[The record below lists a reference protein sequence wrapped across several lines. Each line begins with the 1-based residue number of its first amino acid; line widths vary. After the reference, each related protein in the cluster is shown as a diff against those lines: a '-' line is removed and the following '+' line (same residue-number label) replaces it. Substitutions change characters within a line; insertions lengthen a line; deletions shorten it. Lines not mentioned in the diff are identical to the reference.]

1 MKKFFSVA
9 ENRSDGKLFNF
20 RPALFAAAFFALGIL
35 FAYGKKYGAVS
46 SLWLLAGVPIFAL
59 SVGFA
64 ADRRRALFASGVL
77 VLCFCFGGLS
87 FTRAVQRF
95 KDCGVY
101 AGGHTVVGTIA
112 EKKEYGRFSVL
123 YLTDLYIDG
132 TREQGQLVAAVGAS
146 LAEKAALSDEVVLR
160 GTVTTDTDEFGPYGF
175 RAGDIADN
183 VRFKAEAVSLA
194 VTGRDGNLFRAVR
207 FRIKSAL
214 YAGMDDDTAAV
225 AYALLTGDVS
235 GIESG
240 LLENVRRGG
249 IAHIFAVS
257 GLHVGALY
265 SFCLLLFNKTR
276 LKRLP
281 KLFRFFFVS
290 AILVFYGGVCGF
302 SASVTR
308 AAVMCLTL
316 YASSLIGTKPD
327 LPESAGLAAL
337 FLLIVRPVLLFD
349 VGFQLSFAACLGAL
363 PYLPRRFFRSLCAR
377 LVRFAKYGGKFF
389 LKAPK
394 GARFPS
400 VRLFGRADCHRAHLA
415 SLFRVCL
422 ALGTCAQ
429 PSLCASR
436 GRGVFLSPR
445 SCVRRSPAAP
455 CRGSYPAVC
464 SFHALVGASA
474 GLLCGRFFFVCR
486 RRNTPRL
493 GRASL
498 LCVFYFSVGQAQS
511 SRAFEKGSF
520 GDNLPFVCGRRV
532 RAQPVKGASAERKKT
547 VKRFSCIFGT
557 NMV

>member
-1 MKKFFSVA
+1 MGSEMCIRDSPVCLLSDRHKA
-9 ENRSDGKLFNF
+9 RSSRKRG
-20 RPALFAAAFFALGIL
+20 AC
-35 FAYGKKYGAVS
+35 GAVS
-46 SLWLLAGVPIFAL
+46 FDCPSRPFV
-59 SVGFA
+59 
-64 ADRRRALFASGVL
+64 R
-77 VLCFCFGGLS
+77 CGLS
-87 FTRAVQRF
+87 
-95 KDCGVY
+95 
-101 AGGHTVVGTIA
+101 
-112 EKKEYGRFSVL
+112 
-123 YLTDLYIDG
+123 
-132 TREQGQLVAAVGAS
+132 
-146 LAEKAALSDEVVLR
+146 
-160 GTVTTDTDEFGPYGF
+160 
-175 RAGDIADN
+175 
-183 VRFKAEAVSLA
+183 
-194 VTGRDGNLFRAVR
+194 
-207 FRIKSAL
+207 
-214 YAGMDDDTAAV
+214 
-225 AYALLTGDVS
+225 ALL
-235 GIESG
+235 
-240 LLENVRRGG
+240 
-249 IAHIFAVS
+249 
-257 GLHVGALY
+257 
-265 SFCLLLFNKTR
+265 C
-276 LKRLP
+276 RLP
-281 KLFRFFFVS
+281 R
-290 AILVFYGGVCGF
+290 Y
-302 SASVTR
+302 R
-308 AAVMCLTL
+308 N
-316 YASSLIGTKPD
+316 
-327 LPESAGLAAL
+327 
-337 FLLIVRPVLLFD
+337 
-349 VGFQLSFAACLGAL
+349 AL

-389 LKAPK
+389 LKATK

-400 VRLFGRADCHRAHLA
+400 VRLFGRADCYRAHLA
-415 SLFRVCL
+415 SFFRVCL

>member
-349 VGFQLSFAACLGAL
+349 VGFQLSFAACLGIGTL
-363 PYLPRRFFRSLCAR
+363 SHTFRAAFSAPFARASSVSQNTAESFSLKLQR
-377 LVRFAKYGGKFF
+377 GLVSLLSVSLAAQIAT
-389 LKAPK
+389 APILLH
-394 GARFPS
+394 S
-400 VRLFGRADCHRAHLA
+400 FGYV
-415 SLFRVCL
+415 SLWGL
-422 ALGTCAQ
+422 ALNLLFV
-429 PSLCASR
+429 P
-436 GRGVFLSPR
+436 
-445 SCVRRSPAAP
+445 
-455 CRGSYPAVC
+455 
-464 SFHALVGASA
+464 LVGAAFSFLLVLAFVAALLPLAAAPILLYVPSMLWSA
-474 GLLCGRFFFVCR
+474 LLLAFYAVDFSSFAVEGI
-486 RRNTPRL
+486 RL
-493 GRASL
+493 GSAAL
-498 LCVFYFSVGQAQS
+498 LFY
-511 SRAFEKGSF
+511 AFFIFLSDKL
-520 GDNLPFVCGRRV
+520 NLPGRLRKVLLGIICLSFAAAVC
-532 RAQPVKGASAERKKT
+532 AL
-547 VKRFSCIFGT
+547 
-557 NMV
+557 NL